1 MEPETE
7 AEISK
12 PKPRR
17 GRPKINRTEQERIE
31 LNRQQSSKYYRE
43 NKERCL
49 EKMRENYRK
58 RAAIE
63 KEEKLKDEKIEN
75 FYKTIG
81 NLDPLVRSIVI
92 ESIERGKTQIY

>member
-1 MEPETE
+1 MNPEIDLPE
-7 AEISK
+7 K
-12 PKPRR
+12 KRR

-49 EKMRENYRK
+49 EKMRQNYRK
-58 RAAIE
+58 KVTIE
-63 KEEKLKDEKIEN
+63 KEQKLKDLKAEN
-75 FYKTIG
+75 FYKTIE

>member
-49 EKMRENYRK
+49 EKMRQNYRK
-58 RAAIE
+58 KVTIE
-63 KEEKLKDEKIEN
+63 KEQKLKDLKAEN
-75 FYKTIG
+75 FYKTIE